1 MRFGQQALPTSRPL
15 SFGTMCRIRPTRSV
29 TPTFFSGYF
38 YPSDG
43 GDIRFSFDYNPG
55 DRSVWRRI
63 GAGPYITETF
73 EDSEYI
79 VAGLPPPLSP
89 AAMDLASATFPYLE
103 SPVQVFYV
111 DSGEGTVPAAQAAHA
126 AEAILPTPRLP
137 SLTYGPTPTPL
148 PPTSFDALVRQARVD
163 TLAGA
168 AGANGSVFVPKQEL
182 LWYDDPIYGRQVVRR
197 LNGSERLLAVVPKD
211 SLATI
216 LFSRSV
222 RDGNSIRHDAEVGL
236 VSLALRQGLRLYE
249 SAIMQIDARAF
260 VTEMLVERPT
270 MSGLRFANDLTGFF
284 SIFLGLT
291 FFSVVIAPTNLFAFG
306 FVNQWTKRRR
316 ARRARLAAQAAE
328 GRATGASAGGA
339 AGAAVTGGRRGPD
352 DLDGGDG
359 GGSGGGSGSG
369 SDGSGDGEELENR
382 TRLWVGI
389 EHGRQQEEML
399 PQAPWLSD
407 LRNGIRRRRRERRA
421 EAEAVAATLGPDAP
435 RRAAGGRGSWWPPR
449 WFAGSETGGL
459 SR

>member
-1 MRFGQQALPTSRPL
+1 VFCCATPLPSRPPL
-15 SFGTMCRIRPTRSV
+15 APLRS
-29 TPTFFSGYF
+29 PQ

-43 GDIRFSFDYNPG
+43 GDIRFTFDYNPG
-55 DRSVWRRI
+55 DISVWKRI

-73 EDSEYI
+73 EDDQYI
-79 VAGLPPPLSP
+79 VSGLPPPLSP
-89 AAMDLASATFPYLE
+89 AAMDLATATFPYLE

-111 DSGEGTVPAAQAAHA
+111 DAGEAKVPSAQAAQA

-137 SLTYGPTPTPL
+137 SLTFRPTPTPL
-148 PPTSFDALVRQARVD
+148 PPTSFSSLERQATD
-163 TLAGA
+163 GSTSGA
-168 AGANGSVFVPKQEL
+168 AGANGSVYMSEQEL

-216 LFSRSV
+216 HFSRSV

-249 SAIMQIDARAF
+249 SAIMQFDVRAF
-260 VTEMLVERPT
+260 VTETLVERPT
-270 MSGLRFANDLTGFF
+270 MTGLRFANDLTGFF

-306 FVNQWTKRRR
+306 FVNQWSKRRR
-316 ARRARLAAQAAE
+316 ARQARLAARAAE
-328 GRATGASAGGA
+328 GRALGGSAGGV
-339 AGAAVTGGRRGPD
+339 AGAAGVAGRRGAGD
-352 DLDGGDG
+352 HTSGGGGGDSGDG
-359 GGSGGGSGSG
+359 GGGGGGS
-369 SDGSGDGEELENR
+369 DGNDDGDELENR

-407 LRNGIRRRRRERRA
+407 LRNGLRRRRRERQAAA
-421 EAEAVAATLGPDAP
+421 EATAATVGAAP
-435 RRAAGGRGSWWPPR
+435 PRGAAGGRGGWWPSR
-449 WFAGSETGGL
+449 WFGGGETGGL
-459 SR
+459 AR